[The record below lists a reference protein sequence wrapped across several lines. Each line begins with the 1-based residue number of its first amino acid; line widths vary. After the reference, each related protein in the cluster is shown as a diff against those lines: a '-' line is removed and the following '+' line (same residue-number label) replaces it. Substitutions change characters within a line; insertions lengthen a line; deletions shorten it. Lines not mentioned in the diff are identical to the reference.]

1 MNSVH
6 IRTQRNF
13 SAIGLL
19 SAGATFVCAAIITL
33 FISKTTPLLAG
44 LLFLLGGTTL
54 CFGISVIYHPKI
66 SITLTA
72 MHLQQHTNKGGWA
85 VKWNNIADINQV
97 YLTHLTDSLPW
108 VGIKLHHYE
117 LFLDAICPRMASKII
132 VEQRILLIMAFKY
145 QPIDK
150 YQLEDILFDDTPYI
164 TETGKR
170 YTGLLAVLANR
181 MSYQRELL
189 GFDVYISGDELDRP
203 IPDFIGLARRFLAA
217 AERG

>member
-6 IRTQRNF
+6 IKTQHQF

-19 SAGATFVCAAIITL
+19 SVGVVFVCAAIITL
-33 FISKTTPLLAG
+33 FISKTTPLLVG
-44 LLFLLGGTTL
+44 ILFLLGGTTICL
-54 CFGISVIYHPKI
+54 SIAAIYNPKI
-66 SITLTA
+66 SMTLTD

-85 VKWNNIADINQV
+85 VKWKNIADINHV
-97 YLTHLTDSLPW
+97 YLTNLTDSLPW
-108 VGIKLHHYE
+108 VGIKLHHYDA
-117 LFLDAICPRMASKII
+117 FLDAICPRMASKII
-132 VEQRILLIMAFKY
+132 VEQRILLVMAFKY
-145 QPIDK
+145 QPVDK

-181 MSYQRELL
+181 MTYQRELL
-189 GFDVYISGDELDRP
+189 GFDVYISAEELDRP

-217 AERG
+217 AERN